1 MKSVSSMMGD
11 INSRLMRGAL
21 VLGAAAAMV
30 LGTVSLSPAAE
41 DTPFH
46 AGVWELPEGDGF
58 KSLVISD
65 WLLFEGQLPKTWLYL
80 ESGSAAEGRY
90 TFLARHL
97 NGTGYLGARIDVAR
111 IDDTHMTYKISTR
124 DGVLTETTARRLSV
138 PNAKKSCLAV
148 LTKLEDLLGAYASA
162 DGKTKKKLVLTK
174 DKLTWNGQDQAVS
187 VQQLRV
193 GQVGISANGKPL
205 AILADAG
212 SDYAVIQW
220 LHDGEK
226 SFTRGPRDAQLLS
239 FKNEEVLY
247 RSRVNCN
254 KQIKDR
260 LKFMGKGK
268 KKKKKS

>member
-1 MKSVSSMMGD
+1 MGGASAVGAG
-11 INSRLMRGAL
+11 IAL
-21 VLGAAAAMV
+21 VLGAGTAAV
-30 LGTVSLSPAAE
+30 AAD

-46 AGVWELPEGDGF
+46 AGVWELPEAGGF
-58 KSLVISD
+58 KPLVISD
-65 WLLFEGQLPKTWLYL
+65 WLIFEGQLPKTWLYL

-97 NGTGYLGARIDVAR
+97 NGTGYLGARIDVTR
-111 IDDTHMTYKISTR
+111 VDDTHMTYKISTR
-124 DGVLTETTARRLSV
+124 DGVLSETTTRRLSV
-138 PNAKKSCLAV
+138 PDAKKSCLAV
-148 LTKLEDLLGAYASA
+148 LTELEDLLGSYASA
-162 DGKTKKKLVLTK
+162 DGATKNKLVLTR
-174 DKLTWNGQDQAVS
+174 DKLTWNGQEQAVS
-187 VQQLRV
+187 VRQLRV

-205 AILADAG
+205 AILADGG

-226 SFTRGPRDAQLLS
+226 AFTRGPRDAQLLS

-260 LKFMGKGK
+260 LRFLGKGK
-268 KKKKKS
+268 KKKS